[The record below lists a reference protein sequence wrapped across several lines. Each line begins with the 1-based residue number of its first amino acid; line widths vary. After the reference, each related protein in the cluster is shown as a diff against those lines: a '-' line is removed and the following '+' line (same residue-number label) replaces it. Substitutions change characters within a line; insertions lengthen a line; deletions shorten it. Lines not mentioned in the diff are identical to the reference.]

1 MSTDQADSTTV
12 NPFTTESA
20 RRALFALRAFPAGL
34 VSLGAAATGR
44 HGWAGRWQLA
54 AADPSESERI
64 DRRSPS
70 WLRVLAHS
78 LLSLLIGMVAWFFA
92 FLSVIAA
99 FRGLFYGLITDGS
112 YEYSWGGPT
121 LAGAWLV
128 HLVLGVLLVPVAMWI
143 LKAIASLLAGLTRRL
158 LGEDGPVWAVPV
170 ALVLAAAGALL
181 FRSWLHQA

>member
-1 MSTDQADSTTV
+1 MSTDQANSTSV
-12 NPFTTESA
+12 NPFTTESV

-44 HGWAGRWQLA
+44 HRRAERWQIA
-54 AADPSESERI
+54 AADSNAPARI
-64 DRRSPS
+64 DVRSPS
-70 WLRVLAHS
+70 WLRVVAHS
-78 LLSLLIGMVAWFFA
+78 VLSLLVGMVAWFVA
-92 FLSVIAA
+92 FLGLIAA
-99 FRGLFYGLITDGS
+99 VRGLFYGLITDGS

-128 HLVLGVLLVPVAMWI
+128 HLVLGLLLVPVVLWI
-143 LKAIASLLAGLTRRL
+143 LTAIASLLAGLTRRL
-158 LGEDGPVWAVPV
+158 LGDGGPVWAVPV